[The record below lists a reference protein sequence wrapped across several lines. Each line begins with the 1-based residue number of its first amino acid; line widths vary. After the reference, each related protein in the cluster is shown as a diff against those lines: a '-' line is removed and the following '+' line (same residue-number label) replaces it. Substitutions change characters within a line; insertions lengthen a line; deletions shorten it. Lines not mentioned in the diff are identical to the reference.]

1 MCRRQR
7 KEQLTLRVELAFKLK
22 EVEDRQRRRAFR
34 DLGPKGMLQLELGL
48 EMMVGAD
55 PGWGHLCY
63 FSVC

>member
-1 MCRRQR
+1 M
-7 KEQLTLRVELAFKLK
+7 ELAFKLK

>member
-1 MCRRQR
+1 M
-7 KEQLTLRVELAFKLK
+7 ELALKLK

-55 PGWGHLCY
+55 PGWGGIYATLVY
-63 FSVC
+63 VNFVL